1 MGDAKTKRLYGVEDG
16 SFKAF
21 SNRTPSYTYLC
32 CVAMVGNLV
41 EGVQLRKIEVDGRD
55 ATEKLSEMLKD
66 AEAKTIILGGITF
79 AGFNIIDP
87 WRILHETGVPVIVYS
102 GKKPDN
108 DGMLRALQSHFED
121 WSERWKI
128 VESLG
133 QIHSLE
139 TFPGAPHVYFEVVGC
154 SADWAAGV
162 LRDSALVSRIPEPVR
177 VAGVI
182 ARGLSPLI

>member
-1 MGDAKTKRLYGVEDG
+1 MSDAKATRLYGVENG

-21 SNRTPSYTYLC
+21 PSRTPSYTYLC
-32 CVAMVGNLV
+32 CVATVHNIV
-41 EGVQLRKIEVDGRD
+41 KGVQLRKIEVDGRD

-66 AEAKTIILGGITF
+66 AEARAVILGGITF

-87 WRILHETGVPVIVYS
+87 WRILNETGVPVIVYS

-108 DGMLRALQSHFED
+108 DSMLRALQSHFED
-121 WSERWKI
+121 WSERWQI

-133 QIHSLE
+133 QIHRLE
-139 TFPGAPHVYFEVVGC
+139 SFPGAPPVYYEVVGC
-154 SADWAAGV
+154 STDWAAGV
-162 LRDSALVSRIPEPVR
+162 LRESTVVSRIPEPVR

-182 ARGLSPLI
+182 ARGLSPPI